1 MSLTNDAA
9 LGMLRVSS
17 LLAELDSDPAAIA
30 VGLNASI
37 NIAIHWMRAIRAL
50 TPPIG
55 GVSRPTKDKST

>member
-17 LLAELDSDPAAIA
+17 LLAELDSDPAAFA

-37 NIAIHWMRAIRAL
+37 NTAIYWMRAISAHTL
-50 TPPIG
+50 PIG
-55 GVSRPTKDKST
+55 GVSRPTKGKST